1 MLSGTNLDYFVL
13 DLYKKV
19 KCMLKKLCH
28 GLVKVLFENLFAIL
42 QRAQPFDKNWSGS
55 TFQPL
60 SYIIWVVDITNVH
73 FLNFRY
79 IFQWKSA

>member
-13 DLYKKV
+13 DLYKRV

-42 QRAQPFDKNWSGS
+42 QRAQPFNKN
-55 TFQPL
+55 
-60 SYIIWVVDITNVH
+60 
-73 FLNFRY
+73 
-79 IFQWKSA
+79 